1 MTLDGEH
8 ASLLQLRPCQL
19 RPVQDVTVAL
29 AVAVV
34 DVQLLHRLQLRA
46 ELDVGARLENKQN
59 FFLSSLP
66 VPVIK

>member
-19 RPVQDVTVAL
+19 RPVQDVAVAL

-34 DVQLLHRLQLRA
+34 DVQLLHRLQLGA
-46 ELDVGARLENKQN
+46 ELDVCARLENKTKL
-59 FFLSSLP
+59 FL
-66 VPVIK
+66 KAAF